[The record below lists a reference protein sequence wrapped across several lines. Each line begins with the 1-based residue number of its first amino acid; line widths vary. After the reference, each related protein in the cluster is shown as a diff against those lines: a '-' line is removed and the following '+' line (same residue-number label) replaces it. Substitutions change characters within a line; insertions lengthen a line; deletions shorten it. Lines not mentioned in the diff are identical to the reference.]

1 MGELDISGW
10 SCPLP
15 LRDNPNIVMGHGG
28 GGKLSAELVEHLF
41 VPAFGEHGPDVSTDG
56 AVFDGSSRM
65 VMSTDSFVIRPR
77 FFPGGNIGNL
87 AVNGTI
93 NDVAMLG
100 AVPKYLS
107 VAFVLEE
114 GLPMAELGTVAES
127 MGVAAAAAGVQ
138 IVTGDTK
145 VVDRGHGDGV
155 YITTTGVGELADG
168 VDIGPHRIKPDDVV
182 LVSGTIGDHG
192 MAIMSVREGLEFE
205 SAIVSDT
212 AALHGMVADLI
223 AAGVDVHAL
232 RDPTRGGLAASL
244 NELAAA
250 AGVGVVVDERA
261 VPVQRAVQSACEILG
276 MDPFYVANE
285 GKLVAIVSATDAK
298 HALEV
303 MQAHPL
309 GADAA
314 VIGHCTERHPGMLV
328 ANTAIGSTRVVDT
341 QIGEQL
347 PRIC

>member
-1 MGELDISGW
+1 
-10 SCPLP
+10 
-15 LRDNPNIVMGHGG
+15 
-28 GGKLSAELVEHLF
+28 
-41 VPAFGEHGPDVSTDG
+41 
-56 AVFDGSSRM
+56 
-65 VMSTDSFVIRPR
+65 
-77 FFPGGNIGNL
+77 
-87 AVNGTI
+87 
-93 NDVAMLG
+93 
-100 AVPKYLS
+100 
-107 VAFVLEE
+107 
-114 GLPMAELGTVAES
+114 
-127 MGVAAAAAGVQ
+127 
-138 IVTGDTK
+138 
-145 VVDRGHGDGV
+145 
-155 YITTTGVGELADG
+155 
-168 VDIGPHRIKPDDVV
+168 
-182 LVSGTIGDHG
+182 

-212 AALHGMVADLI
+212 AALHGLVGDLL
-223 AAGVDVHAL
+223 AAGIDVHAL

-285 GKLVAIVSATDAK
+285 GKLVAIVSAADAERT
-298 HALEV
+298 LEI
-303 MQAHPL
+303 MQAHPR
-309 GADAA
+309 GANAA